1 MQRRTAVTAMRIRR
15 GRPGTSAWKVNLHCF
30 RAFAKNLLPEPKKI
44 SKHRYRSV
52 FAPPA
57 RSSQRSAVRNP
68 PATGFSSAR
77 ASHRRDAPP
86 CCCDYRRYRKFAW
99 ALFITAVILLAG
111 VLIFGK
117 RITLAEEAERTASRS
132 QPLTD
137 IILQVNT
144 ALTAGNSWCILSV

>member
-1 MQRRTAVTAMRIRR
+1 
-15 GRPGTSAWKVNLHCF
+15 
-30 RAFAKNLLPEPKKI
+30 
-44 SKHRYRSV
+44 
-52 FAPPA
+52 
-57 RSSQRSAVRNP
+57 
-68 PATGFSSAR
+68 
-77 ASHRRDAPP
+77 
-86 CCCDYRRYRKFAW
+86 
-99 ALFITAVILLAG
+99 LLAG